1 MFFKHSFMFFP
12 FFFRPP
18 CFISIYKFVEGNVCA
33 TAHKKGPAAFDICGK
48 AFGNPYFTFYSCLLY
63 TSVV

>member
-18 CFISIYKFVEGNVCA
+18 CFFSIYKFVEGNVCA

-48 AFGNPYFTFYSCLLY
+48 AFWKFLFHILFFSIPIGL
-63 TSVV
+63 